1 MKTTETRA
9 SRSRLRSSYFTS
21 VISIM
26 LLLLMLG
33 LLGFVILNTKKISDY
48 VRQNIGFS
56 IMFSETA
63 RESDILRLQKYIDA
77 QPYTKSTR
85 FIPPEEALK
94 ELEKELGEDFMS
106 FLGYNPLQPI
116 IEVKIHPDWAVAD
129 SLEKIVRYMGTQPGV
144 EQTYYEQSLL
154 EKVNQ
159 NVKKISIFMLSFTG
173 LLFLISL
180 ALINNTIR
188 LAVYSK
194 RFLIRT
200 MQLVGA
206 TDSFIRRP
214 FVLRSMLHGL
224 YAGLAASALLT
235 IIIYYGTR
243 DFKDIYELFDL
254 RIMAFL
260 YPVLI
265 GIGVGMNAISSFFS
279 VNRYLRMNK
288 DELYF

>member
-9 SRSRLRSSYFTS
+9 SRRRLRSSYVTS

-33 LLGFVILNTKKISDY
+33 LLGFVVLNTRKITDY

-63 RESDILRLQKYIDA
+63 RESDMLRLQKYIDA

-94 ELEKELGEDFMS
+94 ELEKELGEDFLA

-116 IEVKIHPDWAVAD
+116 IEVKIHSDWALTD
-129 SLEKIVRYMGTQPGV
+129 SLEKIVRYMGTQAGV
-144 EQTYYEQSLL
+144 QQTYYEQSLL

-159 NVKKISIFMLSFTG
+159 NIKKISIFMLSFTG

-224 YAGLAASALLT
+224 YAGLAASALITL
-235 IIIYYGTR
+235 IIYYSTR
-243 DFKDIYELFDL
+243 DFEDIYELFDL
-254 RIMAFL
+254 RIMAVL

-265 GIGVGMNAISSFFS
+265 GIGVIMNAISSFFS

>member
-1 MKTTETRA
+1 
-9 SRSRLRSSYFTS
+9 
-21 VISIM
+21 
-26 LLLLMLG
+26 MLG
-33 LLGFVILNTKKISDY
+33 LLGFIILNTRKITDY
-48 VRQNIGFS
+48 VRQNLGFS
-56 IMFSETA
+56 IMFSESA

-85 FIPPEEALK
+85 FIPPEEAIK
-94 ELEKELGEDFMS
+94 ELEKDLGQDFLS
-106 FLGYNPLQPI
+106 FLGYNPMQPVV
-116 IEVKIHPDWAVAD
+116 EVKIHPAWAVTD
-129 SLEKIVRYMGTQPGV
+129 SLEKIVRFLSGQPGV
-144 EQTYYEQSLL
+144 EQSYYEQSLL

-188 LAVYSK
+188 LSIYSR

-206 TDSFIRRP
+206 TDAFIRRP
-214 FVLRSMLHGL
+214 FVVRSMAHGL
-224 YAGLAASALLT
+224 YAGLAASAVLT
-235 IIIYYGTR
+235 LIVYYGTR
-243 DFKDIYELFDL
+243 DFEDIYELFDL
-254 RIMAFL
+254 RMMAFL

-265 GIGVGMNAISSFFS
+265 GIGVIMNAVSSYFS
-279 VNRYLRMNK
+279 VNRYLRMKK

>member
-9 SRSRLRSSYFTS
+9 SRRRLRSSYFTS

-94 ELEKELGEDFMS
+94 ELGEDFMS

-116 IEVKIHPDWAVAD
+116 IEVKIHPDWALAD